1 VSWAIDLFTAYAPAY
16 VPQHYLPGLA
26 ALALCFVPLAIL
38 LITLWD
44 SLGGFATILFR
55 DYLSLLVCVLMAWTA
70 AYLPL
75 ALGRAA
81 LVALH
86 APASAHPVFWWA
98 SNLYF
103 VVLSICAIRTVFG
116 TAFGHAAGAA
126 AVAWAGSIG
135 GLYLYSIV
143 GIGFSWLAS
152 SFWLLSP
159 CLLYY
164 LYSAVQPNL
173 RSFDVSFR
181 SRQRLK
187 AFLENST
194 INPRDGDAHYQ
205 LGLIYQ
211 QRRQYTPAVERF
223 QKAVEIDPTAADAH
237 YQLGCIARQM
247 GQFERA
253 MDHLAAAARC
263 DDKCSSSEV
272 WREMGVVNLLN
283 QRFIQAR
290 EALSKYLDRRP
301 YDPEGQYWYGR
312 VLVKLGLQGLARQAF
327 TEAIEA
333 VRTMPRGRKKQVSTW
348 GTQASKE
355 LRALPSTPR

>member
-1 VSWAIDLFTAYAPAY
+1 MDLFTAYAPAY

-26 ALALCFVPLAIL
+26 ALAVCFVPLAIL

-55 DYLSLLVCVLMAWTA
+55 DYLSLLVCVLLAWAA

-86 APASAHPVFWWA
+86 APVSGHPAFWWA
-98 SNLYF
+98 SHLYF

-116 TAFGHAAGAA
+116 TGFGHAAGAA
-126 AVAWAGSIG
+126 AAAWAGSIG
-135 GLYLYSIV
+135 GLCLYSVV
-143 GIGFSWLAS
+143 GSGVSWLVS
-152 SFWLLSP
+152 PFWLVSP
-159 CLLYY
+159 CVLYY
-164 LYSAVQPNL
+164 LYGAVQPNL
-173 RSFDVSFR
+173 RSFDLNFR

-187 AFLENST
+187 AYLENST
-194 INPRDGDAHYQ
+194 INPSDADAHYQ

-211 QRRQYTPAVERF
+211 QRRQSAPAMERF
-223 QKAVEIDPTAADAH
+223 QKAVEIDPAAADAH
-237 YQLGCIARQM
+237 YQLGRIARQM
-247 GQFERA
+247 GQFEQA
-253 MDHLAAAARC
+253 MDHLRTAARC

-272 WREMGVVNLLN
+272 WREMGAVYLLS
-283 QRFIQAR
+283 QRFNEAR

-312 VLVKLGLQGLARQAF
+312 TLAKLGLVEPARQAF
-327 TEAIEA
+327 TQAIES
-333 VRTMPRGRKKQVSTW
+333 VKTMPPGRKKQVSTW
-348 GTQASKE
+348 GTQAGKE
-355 LRALPSTPR
+355 LRALPSAPQQQ